1 MRGGAKSGWGRPEAL
16 RGPRA
21 RRQSSRR
28 GTAFH
33 PRAPAAPPPSA
44 GAPPRPPEP
53 RPAHRRPRP
62 RPPEPRPARPNL
74 PGSPQTPLLVSRAA
88 GTAGRVCGLQPRRPE
103 RAARTMPRID
113 ADLKLD
119 FKDVLL
125 RPKRSSLKS
134 RAEVG
139 PLESRIG
146 VGLFVFFRGG
156 AGEVGESRCTVRPPR
171 LLFSVSRGGW
181 DATPSALLTTGERE
195 NQLVS
200 CQDRRCL

>member
-1 MRGGAKSGWGRPEAL
+1 MRAGRAAAAVQPSTLALPRHRPRPPE
-16 RGPRA
+16 PRPV
-21 RRQSSRR
+21 RRS
-28 GTAFH
+28 
-33 PRAPAAPPPSA
+33 PAPPT

-53 RPAHRRPRP
+53 RPARPI
-62 RPPEPRPARPNL
+62 L

-88 GTAGRVCGLQPRRPE
+88 CTAGRICGLQPRRPE

-156 AGEVGESRCTVRPPR
+156 AGEVGESCCTVRPPR

-181 DATPSALLTTGERE
+181 DADPLCSSHHRREGKPAGLLPGQE
-195 NQLVS
+195 VS
-200 CQDRRCL
+200 VRGPRCP